1 MIRGCHS
8 LKIKEKQPFFRVI
21 FRVIFPQKK
30 GVFILKYA
38 FVVDAPK
45 TPETLVNKGK
55 IQHLQGFP
63 HPSKKQ
69 ITGIEP
75 AFPAWEA
82 SVLPMNHICA

>member
-21 FRVIFPQKK
+21 FPRKK

-63 HPSKKQ
+63 HPPKKADNGNR
-69 ITGIEP
+69 TRLSSLG
-75 AFPAWEA
+75 
-82 SVLPMNHICA
+82 S